1 MTPVSYGV
9 QTKSELR
16 IAIQKRQ
23 TTRVTEFSNSA
34 ANLASAFVKARLS
47 AQAIE
52 AYPGPVPQTLAD
64 AYAIQ
69 DLAISAWP
77 EPVAGWKVGRIM
89 GDDAI
94 RFGTDRLAGP
104 IFSSQVRAASESPS
118 VMPVFKGGFAAIEGE
133 CVIIAA
139 QDAPDDKT
147 EWTNAEAIGM
157 IGAIHAGIE
166 IASSPF
172 AGINDLGPLVTI
184 SDFGNNF
191 GLVIGDLIPHWQD
204 LETDEWSF
212 ETIIGD
218 TRVGKATPAAIPGGP
233 VESFRFMLENAARRA
248 MPLKKGSAITT
259 GAVTGVHIAGIS
271 DSAIVRATGVR
282 DIRVRLI
289 EAEPRTEGA
298 DASQAG

>member
-104 IFSSQVRAASESPS
+104 S

-191 GLVIGDLIPHWQD
+191 GLVIGDLIPGWTD
-204 LETDEWSF
+204 LATDEWSF

-233 VESFRFMLENAARRA
+233 VESFRFMLENAARRG